1 MIGYDTRMDARKAK
15 PASQSDPAEEWPDE
29 PWTAADIAACEEAE
43 AAVARGEW
51 VDGAIV
57 MAELRAMAA
66 RHRARA
72 ARARDKST
80 A

>member
-1 MIGYDTRMDARKAK
+1 MDARKAK
-15 PASQSDPAEEWPDE
+15 ANNVPEPAAEWVEE
-29 PWTAADIAACEEAE
+29 PLTAADIAACEAAE

-51 VDGAIV
+51 LDGAAV

-72 ARARDKST
+72 AQARGKST

>member
-1 MIGYDTRMDARKAK
+1 MGYDAPMDARKAK
-15 PASQSDPAEEWPDE
+15 PAPQPDAAEEWPDE
-29 PWTAADIAACEEAE
+29 TWTAADIAACEEAE
-43 AAVARGEW
+43 AAIARGEW

-72 ARARDKST
+72 RRARDKST